1 MTQMQTTAALPA
13 LTREE
18 LEAHW
23 MPFTPNREFKQNP
36 RMIVRAEGCHYV
48 TDDGRR
54 VFDSLSG
61 LWCCG
66 LGHGRTEISRAVAQ
80 QIQELDYAPAFQ
92 FGHPLSF
99 RLANMIKAMTPD
111 GLDYVFFTNSGSEA
125 AAVHHGAE
133 HAQQPQVD
141 VRDLS
146 GEWLFHKVS

>member
-80 QIQELDYAPAFQ
+80 QIR
-92 FGHPLSF
+92 SS
-99 RLANMIKAMTPD
+99 ITPRPSS
-111 GLDYVFFTNSGSEA
+111 SGTRCRSA
-125 AAVHHGAE
+125 S
-133 HAQQPQVD
+133 
-141 VRDLS
+141 RTCS
-146 GEWLFHKVS
+146 RR